1 MKIVKQGFDMRTPED
16 CVGRRFRCDV
26 CNCVYEIERPE
37 EARRGS
43 GAAAHNLFAACPA
56 CKGINCVG
64 SGHRL
69 FTAPAS
75 VAEEPTA
82 PAAEE
87 PAS

>member
-1 MKIVKQGFDMRTPED
+1 MKIIQPGVEMRLPQD
-16 CVGRRFRCDV
+16 CVGLRFRCDN
-26 CNCVYEIERPE
+26 CRCVYEIERPE
-37 EARRGS
+37 EARRGD
-43 GAAAHNLFAACPA
+43 GAAARNLFAACPA